1 MEASS
6 TSPRPVRRGACLR
19 SAILAALGVA
29 VFGLGALPAQEA
41 QAAGLATGI
50 RHVSAVEGS
59 AVAGPAGAP
68 GTSPAHRGSA
78 QA

>member
-6 TSPRPVRRGACLR
+6 TSPGSVRRGALLR
-19 SAILAALGVA
+19 SAILAALGAA

-50 RHVSAVEGS
+50 RRVSAVEGP

-68 GTSPAHRGSA
+68 GTPARRGSGRA
-78 QA
+78 